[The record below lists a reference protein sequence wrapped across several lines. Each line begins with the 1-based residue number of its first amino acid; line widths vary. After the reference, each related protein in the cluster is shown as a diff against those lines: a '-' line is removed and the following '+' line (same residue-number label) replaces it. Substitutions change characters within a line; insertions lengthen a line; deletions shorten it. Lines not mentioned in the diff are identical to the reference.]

1 MKTTNKFKIKECLFK
16 KKNLQIIYI
25 LKILVRTTNMVIFRK
40 EIMIFLVIIMK
51 IQCQEKALR
60 LFKEE

>member
-1 MKTTNKFKIKECLFK
+1 MKTTNKLKIKECLFK
-16 KKNLQIIYI
+16 KKNLLIIYI